1 VCLEMVFRLI
11 LLDVLTLLE
20 FLFGV
25 VLFNCL
31 KSNLERSFKLKGSIK
46 ELFKHKVWLRGVD
59 I

>member
-1 VCLEMVFRLI
+1 MVFRLI